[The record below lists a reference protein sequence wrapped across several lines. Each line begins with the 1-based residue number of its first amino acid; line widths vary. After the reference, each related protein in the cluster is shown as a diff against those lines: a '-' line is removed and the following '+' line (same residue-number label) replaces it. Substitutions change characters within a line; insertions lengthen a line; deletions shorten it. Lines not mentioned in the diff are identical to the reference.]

1 MVGARSGCGHIEALA
16 EWRFCVGE
24 AHSYINSSRL
34 LVGSQSN
41 TSPISVNCGSS
52 ISAFGAL
59 TTALA
64 GAVAVALVAATA
76 STNINVLK
84 SKVYRSRDFSNP
96 KLINNLLR
104 LSI

>member
-1 MVGARSGCGHIEALA
+1 MAVLCWRSTLLHQLIQALGWIA
-16 EWRFCVGE
+16 VQHFLNKCELRQF
-24 AHSYINSSRL
+24 NM
-34 LVGSQSN
+34 
-41 TSPISVNCGSS
+41 
-52 ISAFGAL
+52 AFGAL

-64 GAVAVALVAATA
+64 GAVAVSLVAATA
-76 STNINVLK
+76 STSINVLK

>member
-1 MVGARSGCGHIEALA
+1 M
-16 EWRFCVGE
+16 
-24 AHSYINSSRL
+24 
-34 LVGSQSN
+34 
-41 TSPISVNCGSS
+41 
-52 ISAFGAL
+52 AFGAL

-64 GAVAVALVAATA
+64 GAVAVSLVAATA
-76 STNINVLK
+76 STSINVLK